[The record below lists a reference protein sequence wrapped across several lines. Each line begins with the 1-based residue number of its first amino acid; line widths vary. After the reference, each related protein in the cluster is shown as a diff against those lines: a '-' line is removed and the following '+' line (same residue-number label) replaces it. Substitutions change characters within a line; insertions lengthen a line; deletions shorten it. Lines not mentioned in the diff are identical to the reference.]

1 MNQNQISE
9 DINQLLKGTHMG
21 ASIFEQLRENI
32 ASEKLKKEFHEI
44 LEKLRMHEYSLTA
57 LVIANHGEPIDNA
70 GIMGT
75 LTDVM
80 YNVKSAFI
88 DNDKQILKEAVKC
101 MEAAIKAIHKFI
113 ERHGVINENVKK
125 TLAIMKDDYES
136 IYHTLHKYLIEF
148 E

>member
-1 MNQNQISE
+1 MNQDEISE

-21 ASIFEQLRENI
+21 ASVFEQLRENI
-32 ASEKLKKEFHEI
+32 TSEKLKKEFHEI

-57 LVIANHGEPIDNA
+57 LVIANHGDPMDDA

-80 YNVKSAFI
+80 YHVKSAFI
-88 DNDKQILKEAVKC
+88 DNDKQILNEAAKC
-101 MEAAIKAIHKFI
+101 IASAIKAIHKFI